1 MSIRAGGLV
10 RLLRKL
16 LRAPLFTIVTV
27 LTIGVGIGANTAIF
41 SMIYGVLLKPLPFP
55 EPERLVSLRHTAPDV
70 GLQLFNQS
78 PATYFTYRDENKV
91 FTDVGMWST
100 GADVP
105 ITGGGEPERVQ
116 KLQVTEETLRMLG
129 VQPLLGR
136 IFTKDDD
143 SPGAPDR
150 AILPYGY
157 WQRRFGGASDII
169 GHTIIIDGTPHEIIG
184 VLPQSFK
191 FLATNPAVVLPFRFR
206 TRDDPRLGS
215 FSYNAIA
222 RLKPGVTVAQ
232 ANQDVARMI
241 PMVFERYP
249 PKPGDQKI
257 NLGPLVRPL
266 SAEVIGGVGRVLW
279 ILLGSVGIVLL
290 IACANVANLFLVR
303 AEGRRQEFAIR
314 AALGGTSRQLAR
326 ELLGESLAL
335 AVLGGLLGLGLAR
348 AGVALLVWLAPSGLP
363 RVEEVGAMGLHPL
376 VLLFTLGLAILTGLL
391 FGLVAVI
398 KFGTPSPSAMRE
410 GGRSASEG
418 PARHRARHTLV
429 VAQIALALVLLIV
442 SGLMIR
448 TFVALRD
455 VNPGFTNPE
464 EVQTFRVA
472 TPMTLIPDQLQAVR
486 THQQIMERLK
496 QLQGVKSVGLASSMT
511 MDGIFFNGSIYV
523 EGIAETDDHVRP
535 FRRHKF
541 ISPGYFETMG
551 NRVLIGRTVTW
562 NDIYED
568 TLVAVVSEKLAR
580 EYWKNPADAIGK
592 HIRVSPKQPWREII
606 GVVGNE
612 QDDGLDQA
620 APTIVYWPM
629 AMVRFLDEPYMS
641 RTMSYAVRSSR
652 IHAPGF
658 LREIQQRVWSVN
670 PNLALGS
677 IQTLDHIRSESMAR
691 TSFALIMLLIAAGVA
706 LLLGMV
712 GLYGVIAYVASQRT
726 REIGIRIALGAQ
738 RRDVS
743 LMFLRQGLVLTAI
756 GVALGLGGALALTRV
771 MSSLFFGVSAMDPIT
786 YVAVAALLGVIALSA
801 IYLPARRASRTD
813 PIRALRADP

>member
-1 MSIRAGGLV
+1 MTVRARAFVHLM
-10 RLLRKL
+10 RKL

-41 SMIYGVLLKPLPFP
+41 SMVYGVLLKPLPFP
-55 EPERLVSLRHTAPDV
+55 EPERLVSLRHTAPEV

-91 FTDVGMWST
+91 FEDVGMWNT

-129 VQPLLGR
+129 VRAQLGR
-136 IFTKDDD
+136 IFTKEDD
-143 SPGAPDR
+143 SAGAPDR
-150 AILPYGY
+150 AILPHGY
-157 WQRRFGGASDII
+157 WQRRFGGAPDII
-169 GHTIIIDGTPHEIIG
+169 GKTVIIDGKPHEIIG
-184 VLPQSFK
+184 VLPASFK
-191 FLATNPAVVLPFRFR
+191 FLATNPAVLLPFRFSNN
-206 TRDDPRLGS
+206 DPRLGS

-222 RLKPGVTVAQ
+222 RLKPGLTVAQ

-257 NLGPLVRPL
+257 KLGALVRPL
-266 SAEVIGGVGRVLW
+266 AAEITGGVERVLW
-279 ILLGSVGIVLL
+279 LLLGTVGIVLL

-303 AEGRRQEFAIR
+303 GEGRRQEFAVR
-314 AALGGTSRQLAR
+314 AALGANRSRLAR
-326 ELLGESLAL
+326 ELLGESVAL
-335 AVLGGLLGLGLAR
+335 GLLGGVLGLVLAR
-348 AGVALLVWLAPSGLP
+348 AGIGLLVWLAPSGLP
-363 RVEEVGAMGLHPL
+363 RIEEVGAMGLHPI
-376 VLLFTLGLAILTGLL
+376 VLLFTLGLAIFTGLL
-391 FGLVAVI
+391 FGLVAVL
-398 KFGTPSPSAMRE
+398 KFGSPSPSAVRE

-418 PARHRARHTLV
+418 PERHRARNALV
-429 VAQIALALVLLIV
+429 VAQVALALMLLVV
-442 SGLMIR
+442 SGLMVR
-448 TFVALRD
+448 TFVALRQ

-464 EVQTFRVA
+464 EVQTFRIA
-472 TPMTLIPDQLQAVR
+472 TPVTLIPDQMEAVR
-486 THQQIMERLK
+486 THQQIIDRLK
-496 QLQGVKSVGLASSMT
+496 QLQGVQSIGLASSMT
-511 MDGIFFNGSIYV
+511 MDGIFFNGAIYV
-523 EGIAETDDHVRP
+523 QGLAESDDRVRP

-551 NRVLIGRTVTW
+551 NRVLLGRTITW
-562 NDIYED
+562 DDIHQD
-568 TLVAVVSEKLAR
+568 GLVAVVSEKLAR

-592 HIRVSPKQPWREII
+592 QIRVSPKQPWRQIV
-606 GVVGNE
+606 GVAGNE
-612 QDDGLDQA
+612 QDDGLEEA

-629 AMVRFLDEPYMS
+629 ATTRFLDEPFMS

-652 IHAPGF
+652 INAPGF
-658 LREIQQRVWSVN
+658 LREIHQAVWSVN

-677 IQTLDHIRSESMAR
+677 VQTLYQIRAESMSQ
-691 TSFALIMLLIAAGVA
+691 TSFALIMLLVAAGVA

-743 LMFLRQGLVLTAI
+743 AMFLRHGLLLTGI
-756 GVALGLGGALALTRV
+756 GVALGVGGALALTRV

-786 YVAVAALLGVIALSA
+786 YVAVAALLGAIALSA

-813 PIRALRADP
+813 PISALRADV